1 MHAPRQPGNAPTPA
15 ALVAGGAGFLGSNLC
30 ERLLSDGYRVH
41 CIDNLQTGNLE
52 NVAVFESDPRFVFIK
67 HDICEPLPADIR
79 ADIIFNLA
87 CAASPPKYQA
97 DPVHTMMTSVLGTR
111 NLLDKAVACGAR
123 FVQASTSEVY
133 GDPKEHPQVETYLGN
148 VNPCGPRACYDE
160 GKRAAEALCFDYL
173 RTRDANVRVA
183 RIFNTYGPRMS
194 PDDGRIISNFVC
206 QALSGEP
213 LTIYGDGRQTRS
225 FCFVDD
231 LIEGLMELGNLDE
244 APDAPINLGNPHEF
258 TILELADLVL
268 KATNSPSAIV
278 YRPLPT
284 DDPTRRR
291 PDITRAQ
298 RLLNWEPETQIAEG
312 LAPTI
317 AWFADKLTPEG
328 QLVQCNERE
337 VSRRGHRAAVYAMDR
352 KSIA

>member
-1 MHAPRQPGNAPTPA
+1 MHAPRQPGTAPTLA

-30 ERLLSDGYRVH
+30 ERLLADGYRIL
-41 CIDNLQTGNLE
+41 CIDNLQTGNRQNIAGFE
-52 NVAVFESDPRFVFIK
+52 NDPRFDFIE

-97 DPVHTMMTSVLGTR
+97 DPVHTMMTSVVGTR
-111 NLLDKAVACGAR
+111 NLLDTAVACGAR

-133 GDPKEHPQVETYLGN
+133 GDPKEHPQIETYLGN

-160 GKRAAEALCFDYL
+160 GKRAAEALCFDYM
-173 RTRDANVRVA
+173 RMKDADVRVA

-194 PDDGRIISNFVC
+194 PDDGRIVSNFVC
-206 QALSGEP
+206 QALQGQP
-213 LTIYGDGRQTRS
+213 LTIYGDGTQTRS

-231 LIEGLMELGNLDE
+231 LLEGLIALGNLAQ

-258 TILELADLVL
+258 TVLELAERVL
-268 KATNSPSAIV
+268 AATNSASTIV
-278 YRPLPT
+278 HRRLPT

-291 PDITRAQ
+291 PDITRAEQ
-298 RLLNWEPETQIAEG
+298 FLNWKPKTSISHG
-312 LAPTI
+312 LLPTI
-317 AWFADKLTPEG
+317 AWFKAKLEADRDL
-328 QLVQCNERE
+328 LQCSEPSVMQWSSKSETYSFARE
-337 VSRRGHRAAVYAMDR
+337 
-352 KSIA
+352 

>member
-1 MHAPRQPGNAPTPA
+1 MHAPRQPGNAPTLS

-30 ERLLSDGYRVH
+30 ERLLSSGYRVL
-41 CIDNLQTGNLE
+41 CLDNLQTGNLQNIACFDE
-52 NVAVFESDPRFVFIK
+52 DRRFGFVA
-67 HDICEPLPADIR
+67 HDICEPLPADIH
-79 ADIIFNLA
+79 ADIVFNLA

-133 GDPKEHPQVETYLGN
+133 GDPKEHPQVETYHGN

-160 GKRAAEALCFDYL
+160 GKRAAEALCFDYM
-173 RTRDANVRVA
+173 RTRDADVRVA

-194 PDDGRIISNFVC
+194 PDDGRIVSNFVC
-206 QALSGEP
+206 QALQDQP

-225 FCFVDD
+225 LCFVDD
-231 LIEGLMELGNLDE
+231 LMQGLTALGDLDE
-244 APDAPINLGNPHEF
+244 APDAPINLGNPDEF
-258 TILELADLVL
+258 TVLELAEFILA
-268 KATNSPSAIV
+268 ATNSKSTLV

-298 RLLNWEPETQIAEG
+298 QILNWKPATPIVEG
-312 LAPTI
+312 LSPTI
-317 AWFADKLTPEG
+317 AWFADRLTSGGAPVRG
-328 QLVQCNERE
+328 TQRE
-337 VSRRGHRAAVYAMDR
+337 VFRPRQSARSCSFDRR
-352 KSIA
+352 SIA

>member
-1 MHAPRQPGNAPTPA
+1 MHAPRQPGNAPIPS

-30 ERLLSDGYRVH
+30 ERLLSDGYRVL
-41 CIDNLQTGNLE
+41 CIDNLQTGNLD
-52 NVAVFESDPRFVFIK
+52 NIAGFAKHPRFSSIE
-67 HDICEPLPADIR
+67 HDICEPLPADLH
-79 ADIIFNLA
+79 ADIVFNLA

-133 GDPKEHPQVETYLGN
+133 GDPKEHPQAESYLGN

-160 GKRAAEALCFDYL
+160 GKRAAEALCFDYM
-173 RTRDANVRVA
+173 RTKDANVRVA

-194 PDDGRIISNFVC
+194 PDDGRIVSNFVC
-206 QALSGEP
+206 QALLGQP
-213 LTIYGDGRQTRS
+213 MTIYGDGKQTRS

-231 LIEGLMELGNLDE
+231 LIEGLMALGDLDE
-244 APDAPINLGNPHEF
+244 APDAPINLGNPDEF
-258 TILELADLVL
+258 TILELAELVL
-268 KATNSPSAIV
+268 AATGSTSTLV

-291 PDITRAQ
+291 PDITRAS
-298 RLLNWEPETQIAEG
+298 LFLDWKPATSIAEG
-312 LAPTI
+312 LSPTI
-317 AWFADKLTPEG
+317 AWFADKLTSDG
-328 QLVQCNERE
+328 ATLQR
-337 VSRRGHRAAVYAMDR
+337 SRREISRQGEGIKSYSFARR
-352 KSIA
+352 SIA